1 MEKKEITAI
10 KNLFCL
16 PLGSFP
22 RGGVDSSL
30 NVRLTSKPNSL
41 VLTSKSNSAFSI
53 SKIGDLYT
61 VKAEING
68 EVKEAQTS
76 DFVEAVK
83 LLITPILEEEIESKC
98 QSLD

>member
-30 NVRLTSKPNSL
+30 NVKLTSKPSSL
-41 VLTSKSNSAFSI
+41 ILTSKADSTFSI
-53 SKIGDLYT
+53 SKKGNIYT
-61 VKAEING
+61 VITEING
-68 EVKEAQTS
+68 EVNESHTS

-83 LLITPILEEEIESKC
+83 LLTTPILVEEIESKC